1 MAGILNSKQRIMDVI
16 ITNNGRRQIA
26 DNAFNIRFASFSD
39 HGVFYSDDGTGVT
52 TDAEDRIMFEA
63 HVSNTDVIIPEIND
77 KNGISIDTSA
87 GSKITNSRFFTSGS
101 TQLNTSTIKTGSINV
116 FSSSAEIIKT
126 AIDNFDRLQIIGT
139 DSGFGE
145 EKYFKITNSKTSFD
159 EAKYRPRNINW
170 LPPTF
175 ADESLANQ
183 INFRYMP
190 PVCEVD
196 NTLASL
202 GMYPKL
208 QKEPIR
214 NFDYLLENLYD
225 GSQHDSFDINSTNST
240 DLLCQVF
247 ENTETE
253 ILKLAIIDYGS
264 YYDSDGI
271 FKGHIYHLGKTYRD
285 KNNVLKFVKLFSI
298 LFE

>member
-39 HGVFYSDDGTGVT
+39 HGVFYSDDGTGVG
-52 TDAEDRIMFEA
+52 DAAEDRIMFEA
-63 HVSNTDVIIPEIND
+63 HVSNTDIIIPEIND

-87 GSKITNSRFFTSGS
+87 GSKITNSKFFTSGS
-101 TQLNTSTIKTGSINV
+101 TQLNTSTIKTGSINI

-139 DSGFGE
+139 DNGFAE
-145 EKYFKITNSKTSFD
+145 EKYFKITKSKAEFD
-159 EAKYRPRNINW
+159 EPNQKVRSLTL

-175 ADESLANQ
+175 ADKSLANQ

-196 NTLASL
+196 NNITSL

-225 GSQHDSFDINSTNST
+225 GSQYDSFDIDSTNST

-247 ENTETE
+247 ENTENE
-253 ILKLAIIDYGS
+253 ILKLAIVDYGS
-264 YYDSDGI
+264 YYDNDGN

-285 KNNVLKFVKLFSI
+285 KNNVLKFVKLFCI

>member
-39 HGVFYSDDGTGVT
+39 HGIFYSDDGTGVT
-52 TDAEDRIMFEA
+52 DDAEDRIMFEA
-63 HVSNTDVIIPEIND
+63 HVSNTDIIIPEIND

-87 GSKITNSRFFTSGS
+87 GSKITNSRFYTSGS
-101 TQLNTSTIKTGSINV
+101 TTLNTSTIKKGSINI

-139 DSGFGE
+139 NNGFNE
-145 EKYFKITNSKTSFD
+145 EKYFKITKSKTEFNEPEELIAQLS
-159 EAKYRPRNINW
+159 N
-170 LPPTF
+170 LPATF
-175 ADESLANQ
+175 VDKSLANQ

-190 PVCEVD
+190 PVCDGE
-196 NTLASL
+196 NGITPLA
-202 GMYPKL
+202 MYPKL

-225 GSQHDSFDINSTNST
+225 GSQYDSFDIDSTNST

-247 ENTETE
+247 ENTENE

-264 YYDSDGI
+264 YYNDEGA
-271 FKGHIYHLGKTYRD
+271 FQGHVYHLGKLYRD
-285 KNNVLKFVKLFSI
+285 KNNISKFVKLFCI